1 MLVAT
6 GCFDSHGPDMALDG
20 GTRAPD
26 ARPASVDGAA
36 TRDGGV
42 GAGPAGACTCVEDSV
57 CGDPPPFGCGRGLC
71 VFETS
76 CAIGIAY
83 SGCAP
88 GDRCDPS
95 TLECIDG
102 TVAGPVDVTLATDLR
117 PSTDFDGVAVRVNG
131 SVVARHG
138 VSASEDYLEGVRV
151 GSFATAAEELTVEME
166 LYAGCELRY
175 DRRATFGTPSAGGLT
190 FVFTASGP

>member
-26 ARPASVDGAA
+26 ARPASMDGAVV
-36 TRDGGV
+36 RDGGV
-42 GAGPAGACTCVEDSV
+42 DAGPVGACTCVEDSV
-57 CGDPPPFGCGRGLC
+57 CGDPPPVGCGRGLC
-71 VFETS
+71 VFEAS
-76 CAIGIAY
+76 CAIGVAD
-83 SGCAP
+83 SRCAP

-102 TVAGPVDVTLATDLR
+102 TVAGPVDVTLRTDLR

-131 SVVARHG
+131 AVVARHG
-138 VSASEDYLEGVRV
+138 VSVSEDYLEGVRV

-166 LYAGCELRY
+166 LYAGCELRD
-175 DRRATFGTPSAGGLT
+175 DRRMRLDSSSGDGLT